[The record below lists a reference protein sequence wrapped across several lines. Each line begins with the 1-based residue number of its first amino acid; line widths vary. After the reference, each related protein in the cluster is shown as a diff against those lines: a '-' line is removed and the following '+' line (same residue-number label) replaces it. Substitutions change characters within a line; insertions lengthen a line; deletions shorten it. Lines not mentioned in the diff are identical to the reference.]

1 MTDVESGS
9 QRPEARLV
17 AGIDSSTQATKV
29 VVRDADTGALVAEA
43 RAPHPSGT
51 EVDPAEWWH
60 ALQMAT
66 RGGLLD
72 DVAAVAVGA
81 QQHGM
86 VCLDETGAVVRPALL
101 WNDTSLLDA
110 PVVVPAAGEYV
121 ADAARQAA
129 YSGDPEP
136 PDWSA
141 TVAPQPVH
149 AAPTP
154 HVREAYAAARDR
166 SD

>member
-1 MTDVESGS
+1 MADVESGS
-9 QRPEARLV
+9 RRPGARLV

-29 VVRDADTGALVAEA
+29 VVRDADTGALVGEA

-60 ALQMAT
+60 ALQLAT

-101 WNDTSLLDA
+101 WNDTRSA
-110 PVVVPAAGEYV
+110 
-121 ADAARQAA
+121 QAA
-129 YSGDPEP
+129 ADLITELGGPQAWAEAVGSVPVASFTVTKLRWLAEHEP
-136 PDWSA
+136 DRA
-141 TVAPQPVH
+141 N
-149 AAPTP
+149 
-154 HVREAYAAARDR
+154 ARRR
-166 SD
+166 SCCRMIG

>member
-1 MTDVESGS
+1 VADVESGS
-9 QRPEARLV
+9 RRPGARLV

-29 VVRDADTGALVAEA
+29 VVRDADTGALVGEA

-60 ALQMAT
+60 ALQLAT

-72 DVAAVAVGA
+72 DVADG
-81 QQHGM
+81 
-86 VCLDETGAVVRPALL
+86 
-101 WNDTSLLDA
+101 
-110 PVVVPAAGEYV
+110 
-121 ADAARQAA
+121 AARQAA
-129 YSGDPEP
+129 WVLSGDPEP

-141 TVAPQPVH
+141 TVAPQPVQ
-149 AAPTP
+149 ATPTP

-166 SD
+166 VD